1 MSARDEHLD
10 KAIASLD
17 DVPIRELEATAE
29 AFGSRRHPLFAFA
42 GIFRG
47 VAYAREGGWDDS
59 PAFPAFTSDRLSGAP
74 TKSSKRGSRT
84 PRRRFGG
91 MCATRWP
98 SGIHNSAPIPLL
110 AGASNYMPAI
120 TL

>member
-59 PAFPAFTSDRLSGAP
+59 LPRFHLGQAVGAP